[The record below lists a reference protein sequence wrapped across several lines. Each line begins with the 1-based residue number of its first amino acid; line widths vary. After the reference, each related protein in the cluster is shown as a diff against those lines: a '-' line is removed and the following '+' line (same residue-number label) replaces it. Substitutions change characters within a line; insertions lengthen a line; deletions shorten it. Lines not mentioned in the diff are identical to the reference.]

1 MKILQGQLRDL
12 IQIGIRQKDLFKIR
26 TRREKQW
33 KAGQRIRTDIEN
45 DQLRQ
50 ILDHIDR
57 LKTILREIQPFQMHQ
72 ASKRHR

>member
-1 MKILQGQLRDL
+1 MKILQGQLRGL
-12 IQIGIRQKDLFKIR
+12 IKIGIRQKDLFKIR
-26 TRREKQW
+26 TCREKQW